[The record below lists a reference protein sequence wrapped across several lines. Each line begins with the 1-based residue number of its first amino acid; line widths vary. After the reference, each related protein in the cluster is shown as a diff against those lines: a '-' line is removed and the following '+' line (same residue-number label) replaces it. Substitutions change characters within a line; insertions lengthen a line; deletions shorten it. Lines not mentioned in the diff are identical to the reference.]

1 MYQYEQKSRPTGRS
15 RRLEMHTGQRQEPV
29 IQRHKFDAVYD
40 FVWGRRAHSSD
51 IPKIIH
57 RFWAGGAMSRQ
68 SFENIMGMQ
77 ERIKARN
84 RADMLKLR
92 SEKWVQILWTV
103 RDINQLRTD
112 GLDGQLDRLRASGV
126 RVMDAGELLPHMAG
140 ITDMAEPGYM
150 ARVVG
155 SMEDLR
161 KEHPDFIDLKFLSDT
176 VRLMAVSLH
185 GGIYMDTDIGA
196 GSVDLSE
203 PLYHRDSDGTI
214 PLAGVQVQNSQAYE
228 RQKRD
233 GRFGPMPP
241 ELARSGI
248 TQEDWNL
255 FQSTLIGFPKPVFNY
270 FFASRPQNPRI
281 VAAACRMLADPL
293 ESGMNVMD
301 ALFTDDDRPE
311 EWMVQWLL
319 DLQWATSASDMQEG
333 T

>member
-1 MYQYEQKSRPTGRS
+1 MYQYEQKSKPTGRS
-15 RRLEMHTGQRQEPV
+15 RRLEMQTGQRQEPV
-29 IQRHKFDAVYD
+29 IQRHKFDAVYNL
-40 FVWGRRAHSSD
+40 VWEKRERVHD

-57 RFWAGGAMSRQ
+57 RFWAGGAMSTR

-77 ERIKARN
+77 ERINEQN
-84 RADMLKLR
+84 RTDRRKFWK
-92 SEKWVQILWTV
+92 EKWRQILWTV
-103 RDINQLRTD
+103 RDINQLRVD
-112 GLDGQLDRLRASGV
+112 GLDGQLERLAASGV
-126 RVMDAGELLPHMAG
+126 MVMDAGELLPGMTK

-196 GSVDLSE
+196 GSVDLSK
-203 PLYHRDSDGTI
+203 PLYHRDRDGTI

-228 RQKRD
+228 GQKMD

-255 FQSTLIGFPKPVFNY
+255 FQSTLIGFKKPVFNY
-270 FFASRPQNPRI
+270 FFASRSQNPRI
-281 VAAACRMLADPL
+281 VAAACRMLADPR

-301 ALFTDDDRPE
+301 VLFTDSDRPE
-311 EWMVQWLL
+311 DWMVQWLL

>member
-15 RRLEMHTGQRQEPV
+15 RRLEVHAGQRQEPV
-29 IQRHKFDAVYD
+29 IQRHKFDAVYNL
-40 FVWGRRAHSSD
+40 VWGRRAHSRD

-68 SFENIMGMQ
+68 SFENILGMQ
-77 ERIKARN
+77 ERINDQNQSDRRRFWK
-84 RADMLKLR
+84 
-92 SEKWVQILWTV
+92 EKWKQILWTV
-103 RDINQLRTD
+103 RDINQIRAD
-112 GLDGQLDRLRASGV
+112 GLDGQLERLSASGV
-126 RVMDAGELLPHMAG
+126 IVMDAGELLPGMTE
-140 ITDMAEPGYM
+140 ITDMAESGYM

-155 SMEDLR
+155 SMEDLS
-161 KEHPDFIDLKFLSDT
+161 KEHPEFIDLKFLSDT

-196 GSVDLSE
+196 GSVDLSV
-203 PLYHRDSDGTI
+203 PLYHRDSSAMI

-228 RQKRD
+228 RQKTGDRL
-233 GRFGPMPP
+233 GPMPP
-241 ELARSGI
+241 ELARFGI

-255 FQSTLIGFPKPVFNY
+255 FQSTLADVPKPVFNY

-281 VAAACRMLADPL
+281 VAAASRMLADPL

-301 ALFTDDDRPE
+301 ALFTDADRPE

-319 DLQWATSASDMQEG
+319 DLQWATSASDTQEG

>member
-1 MYQYEQKSRPTGRS
+1 
-15 RRLEMHTGQRQEPV
+15 
-29 IQRHKFDAVYD
+29 
-40 FVWGRRAHSSD
+40 
-51 IPKIIH
+51 
-57 RFWAGGAMSRQ
+57 MSRQ
-68 SFENIMGMQ
+68 SFGNILAMQ
-77 ERIKARN
+77 ERINDQN
-84 RADMLKLR
+84 RSDRRKLWK
-92 SEKWVQILWTV
+92 EKWKQILWTV
-103 RDINQLRTD
+103 RDINQLRAD
-112 GLDGQLDRLRASGV
+112 GLEGQLEQLRASGV
-126 RVMDAGELLPHMAG
+126 RVMDAGELLPGMTK
-140 ITDMAEPGYM
+140 ITDMAGPGYM
-150 ARVVG
+150 ARVAG
-155 SMEDLR
+155 S
-161 KEHPDFIDLKFLSDT
+161 I
-176 VRLMAVSLH
+176 H

-255 FQSTLIGFPKPVFNY
+255 FQSTLMDFPKPVFNY
-270 FFASRPQNPRI
+270 FFASRPRNPKI
-281 VAAACRMLADPL
+281 VAAASRMLADPL

-301 ALFTDDDRPE
+301 ALFTDSDRPE
-311 EWMVQWLL
+311 DWMVQWLL

>member
-1 MYQYEQKSRPTGRS
+1 MYQYEQKRKPTGRS
-15 RRLEMHTGQRQEPV
+15 RRLEMQTGQRQEPV
-29 IQRHKFDAVYD
+29 IQRHKFDAVYNL
-40 FVWGRRAHSSD
+40 VWEKRERVHD

-68 SFENIMGMQ
+68 SFDNIMEMQ
-77 ERIKARN
+77 ERINGQNQSDR
-84 RADMLKLR
+84 RKLWK
-92 SEKWVQILWTV
+92 EKWKQILWTV
-103 RDINQLRTD
+103 RDINQLRAD
-112 GLDGQLDRLRASGV
+112 GLDGQLERLAASGV
-126 RVMDAGELLPHMAG
+126 RVMDAAELLPHMAG

-155 SMEDLR
+155 SMEDLCG
-161 KEHPDFIDLKFLSDT
+161 EHPEFIDLKYLSDT
-176 VRLMAVSLH
+176 VRLMAVSIH

-214 PLAGVQVQNSQAYE
+214 PLAGVQVQSSQAYE
-228 RQKRD
+228 RQKTD
-233 GRFGPMPP
+233 DRFGPMPP
-241 ELARSGI
+241 ELVRFGI

-255 FQSTLIGFPKPVFNY
+255 FQSTLMDFPKPVFNY
-270 FFASRPQNPRI
+270 FFASRPRNPRI

-301 ALFTDDDRPE
+301 TLFTDSDRPE
-311 EWMVQWLL
+311 DWMVQWLL